1 MAKKYIYI
9 LLYYGLNNS
18 VNELRRQA
26 YLEAM
31 GIKVYY
37 PRTALPGAK
46 PSPRYELAEKS
57 SIFGKRVEDSS
68 NYSAI
73 EKQKSNQHRAQ
84 TKAVIDNQETELI
97 RNKELNPDAKLEQIT
112 PDSNI
117 LKFSLGYYS
126 INDSLSVINEVP
138 HLKAGSLSEES
149 LSLLRNILTALGV
162 NADGCNFSS
171 ENFDWPIVEGL
182 SVATE
187 PNQAARQ
194 ALGGFITMRQ
204 QQDGFSNLLVFAGE
218 IDELLVKKSG
228 KEEVRDYKVEQAD
241 YYFTITNSLQMM
253 LSYPRLKREVWDQ
266 LQPLKQRLNN

>member
-1 MAKKYIYI
+1 M
-9 LLYYGLNNS
+9 
-18 VNELRRQA
+18 
-26 YLEAM
+26 
-31 GIKVYY
+31 
-37 PRTALPGAK
+37 
-46 PSPRYELAEKS
+46 
-57 SIFGKRVEDSS
+57 
-68 NYSAI
+68 
-73 EKQKSNQHRAQ
+73 
-84 TKAVIDNQETELI
+84 
-97 RNKELNPDAKLEQIT
+97 
-112 PDSNI
+112 
-117 LKFSLGYYS
+117 
-126 INDSLSVINEVP
+126 
-138 HLKAGSLSEES
+138 SEES

-162 NADGCNFSS
+162 NADSCNFSS
-171 ENFDWPIVEGL
+171 ANFDWPIVEGL

>member
-9 LLYYGLNNS
+9 LLYYALNNS

-31 GIKVYY
+31 GIQVYY
-37 PRTALPGAK
+37 SRATLPGAK
-46 PSPRYELAEKS
+46 PSPRYELADKS
-57 SIFGKRVEDSS
+57 SVSGKRAEDSS
-68 NYSAI
+68 KYSAI
-73 EKQKSNQHRAQ
+73 EQQKPNQRGAQ
-84 TKAVIDNQETELI
+84 AKAVIDNQETELI
-97 RNKELNPDAKLEQIT
+97 RNRELNPDNELEQIT
-112 PDSNI
+112 PDSDT

-126 INDSLSVINEVP
+126 INDSLSVINETP

-182 SVATE
+182 SVTTE

-204 QQDGFSNLLVFAGE
+204 QQDGFSNLLVFAGK
-218 IDELLVKKSG
+218 IDELLVKKPG